1 MDRFQ
6 KLSLLSE
13 NMDVEDGEH
22 LGSVLKSCP
31 ELSKIEKHPWVTH
44 ANLSGGKTIALL
56 KTMITSA
63 CERNCK
69 YCSFRAGRDT
79 HRETFSPDDMASTFM
94 DLYQKNVIE
103 GMFLSSGMVG
113 GGVKTQDKI
122 IDSAQI
128 LRNKRKFSG
137 YMHLKIMPGAEQDQ
151 ILETMKWAD
160 RVSVNLEAPNPERLL
175 MLAPKKNFGEELF
188 SRLKWVDSI
197 RKHKDASQNWRKK
210 WPSLTT
216 QIVVGP
222 SGESDTEIL
231 KASEYLIHQLHLAR
245 VYYMTFTPV
254 KDTPFEN
261 LPAENPIRGHRLYQA
276 SFLLRDYG
284 YSFEDFSFN
293 GQGNLDLDKDPKKQ
307 WAELNLRNNPIEI
320 NTASKEELL
329 RIPGIGLK
337 RVEMISK
344 RRQQNKFRT
353 DQDLKFLGIQIE
365 NIGEY
370 ILIDGKQ
377 PIHQMKWNF

>member
-13 NMDVEDGEH
+13 NMDVEDGEN
-22 LGSVLKSCP
+22 LGTTLESCP
-31 ELSKIEKHPWVTH
+31 EISKIEKHPWVTR

-79 HRETFSPDDMASTFM
+79 RRETFSPDNMASTFM
-94 DLYQKNVIE
+94 DLYQKNIVE

-122 IDSAQI
+122 IDTAQI
-128 LRNKRKFSG
+128 LRNKKKFTG

-151 ILETMKWAD
+151 IMEIMKWAD
-160 RVSVNLEAPNPERLL
+160 RVSINLEAPNPERLEF
-175 MLAPKKNFGEELF
+175 LAPKKNFGEELF

-197 RKHKDASQNWRKK
+197 RKQKDPRQNWRKK

-216 QIVVGP
+216 QMVVGP
-222 SGESDTEIL
+222 SGESDVEIL
-231 KASEYLIHQLHLAR
+231 KASDYLINQLHLAR

-276 SFLLRDYG
+276 SYLLKDYG
-284 YSFEDFSFN
+284 YSFEDFAFN
-293 GQGNLDLDKDPKKQ
+293 ENGNLDLDSDPKKQ
-307 WAELNLRNNPIEI
+307 WAETYLKTNPVEI
-320 NTASKEELL
+320 NNASKEELL
-329 RIPGIGLK
+329 RIPGIGPK

-344 RRQQNKFRT
+344 FRQERKFRT
-353 DQDLKFLGIQIE
+353 DQDLMFLGIQIE
-365 NIGEY
+365 RLREY
-370 ILIDGKQ
+370 ILIDGK
-377 PIHQMKWNF
+377 PPVHQLKWNF